1 MSKRLRNNLIKYG
14 ICVAVCLA
22 YAAIHCFGRGITT
35 MAPVDLY
42 RTISDGFTVPGM
54 LCVFAGLLVWLSNE
68 GTFHGIG
75 YVLKNAAKAL
85 MFFTRR
91 GEVEKY
97 SDYVESRK
105 DKTITGYSFLFV
117 VGLLCLAVSVVFV
130 LLYEQV
136 HM

>member
-1 MSKRLRNNLIKYG
+1 MSERLRNNLLKYG
-14 ICVAVCLA
+14 ICSAVCLA
-22 YAAIHCFGRGITT
+22 YAAIHCFSRGVTQ
-35 MAPVDLY
+35 MSPVDLY

-54 LCVFAGLLVWLSNE
+54 LCIFAGLLVWLSNE

-97 SDYVESRK
+97 ADYVESRK
-105 DKTITGYSFLFV
+105 GKKITGYSFLFV
-117 VGLLCLAVSVVFV
+117 VGAVCLVITVVFV
-130 LLYEQV
+130 LLYEQA
-136 HM
+136 HG